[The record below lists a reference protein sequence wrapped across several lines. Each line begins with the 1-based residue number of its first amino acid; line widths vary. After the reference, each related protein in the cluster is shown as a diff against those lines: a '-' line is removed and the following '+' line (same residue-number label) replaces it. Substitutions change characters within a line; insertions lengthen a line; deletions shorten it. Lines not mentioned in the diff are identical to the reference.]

1 MSSRILAAL
10 IAVAC
15 FWGNLVP
22 VAQAELPRVYIQRG
36 ERFLAMGKYPA
47 AVANYSKVIDCCAG
61 TQEAAEAHND
71 LGVIHAKQ
79 GNLDKAL
86 REYEAALTPVEY
98 PLARFN
104 LGKAHAELYAASG
117 DEAHRCLAV
126 DNLRRFASYMESN
139 ATFPAVVSFQKA
151 EIVEYVN
158 VMLNKLE
165 AR

>member
-15 FWGNLVP
+15 FWGSQAT
-22 VAQAELPRVYIQRG
+22 VAQAELPRVFIQRG

-61 TQEAAEAHND
+61 TLEAAEAHND

-104 LGKAHAELYAASG
+104 LGKAHAELFAVSDNAT
-117 DEAHRCLAV
+117 HRDLAME
-126 DNLRRFASYMESN
+126 NLRRFASYLESN
-139 ATFPAVVSFQKA
+139 ATFPAVVSFQKD

-158 VMLNKLE
+158 ATLHKLE